1 MRKVVIIG
9 NGSIGKEL
17 RRRILNLGWG
27 VVAVLNSAD
36 YQEGKW
42 KALVADLVFL
52 AIPSD
57 DGNIALDYITHF
69 VNQKIPVITC
79 EKGALSK
86 YFDRLQPS
94 LSLIGYDA
102 TVGGGTKMIS
112 YLKSRV
118 INEIDEVVGILNGTL
133 NFIFS
138 ELARGKSENEVLK
151 AVLDNRYAEPGATSF
166 LEIIKME
173 LKDLHKKSVILA
185 NLSGVL
191 NTSIIID
198 GEMLI
203 DESILINALN
213 NPKKFRFM
221 FSMDKTFKNNFIA
234 GVQYSVDNWHI
245 QAGIFD
251 ISNLGL
257 VLPGGVDNG
266 LFIRENDSVYSLIG
280 PGAGPYATVSAMI
293 SNALRFI

>member
-17 RRRILNLGWG
+17 QRRILNLGWD

-118 INEIDEVVGILNGTL
+118 TNEIDEVVGILNGTL

-151 AVLDNRYAEPGATSF
+151 EVLDNRYAEPGATSF
-166 LEIIKME
+166 R
-173 LKDLHKKSVILA
+173 
-185 NLSGVL
+185 NY
-191 NTSIIID
+191 
-198 GEMLI
+198 
-203 DESILINALN
+203 
-213 NPKKFRFM
+213 
-221 FSMDKTFKNNFIA
+221 
-234 GVQYSVDNWHI
+234 Q
-245 QAGIFD
+245 
-251 ISNLGL
+251 
-257 VLPGGVDNG
+257 NG
-266 LFIRENDSVYSLIG
+266 AKG
-280 PGAGPYATVSAMI
+280 PS
-293 SNALRFI
+293 